1 MLNQTVYFCRNS
13 IMRNTH
19 LLISKTRNYAQVSNT
34 KNVPDSNINLMRNRL
49 IYQSRKRGTLENC
62 IIFTTFA
69 DRYLKTFDQAQL
81 QKYDALIN
89 SRFDEWE
96 LYAWA
101 IGSKPAPQEFDNEI
115 MSLLKNHINRNY
127 SNKK

>member
-1 MLNQTVYFCRNS
+1 MQ
-13 IMRNTH
+13 RNTI
-19 LLISKTRNYAQVSNT
+19 LMDVKSRNYAQVIDAKVSSDA
-34 KNVPDSNINLMRNRL
+34 NVDLMRNRL

-69 DRYLKTFDQAQL
+69 DKHVKTFDSVQL

-89 SRFDEWE
+89 SEFDEWE

-101 IGSKPAPQEFDNEI
+101 IGSKSAPEKFDNDI
-115 MSLLKNHINRNY
+115 MSLLKNHVKRQDHNI
-127 SNKK
+127 K

>member
-1 MLNQTVYFCRNS
+1 
-13 IMRNTH
+13 
-19 LLISKTRNYAQVSNT
+19 
-34 KNVPDSNINLMRNRL
+34 MRNRL

-69 DRYLKTFDQAQL
+69 DKYLKTFNSTQL

-89 SRFDEWE
+89 SEFDEWE

-101 IGSKPAPQEFDNEI
+101 IGSKPAPQEFDNDVI
-115 MSLLKNHINRNY
+115 HLLKEHVNRKDHNR
-127 SNKK
+127 KC